1 MYENAGMKDYYKI
14 LNLAP
19 DCLQADIKKA
29 YRKLAIQ
36 HHPDKN
42 DGDKKSE
49 ERFKLIAE
57 AYDVLSDEVTRNE
70 YDYIKGFKTTYR
82 SHRNTSGKP
91 SPIKF
96 LVHFKSIKSNVLH
109 SGGHIK
115 KQQLFNSLNN
125 MLSIENI
132 NYLIEER
139 DIDTNHLIIDEILT
153 CCIFL
158 DESLKTEIYSKL
170 EKLSD
175 GHPSFFEKVK
185 RLERKPDDDSE
196 KYKLKETIETETSPP
211 LTTVL
216 IFALF
221 ILLFIFLL
229 IYV

>member
-1 MYENAGMKDYYKI
+1 MKDYYKI
-14 LNLAP
+14 LNLPP
-19 DCLQADIKKA
+19 DCPQADIKKA
-29 YRKLAIQ
+29 YRKLAVQ

-49 ERFKLIAE
+49 ERFKLVAE
-57 AYDVLSDEVTRNE
+57 AYDILSDETTRNE
-70 YDYIKGFKTTYR
+70 YDYIKGFKTSYR
-82 SHRNTSGKP
+82 NYRNTSGKP

-109 SGGHIK
+109 SGGHVK

-125 MLSIENI
+125 MLTIENI
-132 NYLIEER
+132 DYLIQER

-158 DESLKTEIYSKL
+158 DNTLKTEIYAKL
-170 EKLSD
+170 ERLAD
-175 GHPSFFEKVK
+175 GHPSFQEKVT
-185 RLERKPDDDSE
+185 RLESKQVNDSE
-196 KYKLKETIETETSPP
+196 KYKLEKNTETETSPP

-229 IYV
+229 IYL

>member
-14 LNLAP
+14 LNLPP
-19 DCLQADIKKA
+19 DSLQSDIKKA
-29 YRKLAIQ
+29 YRKLAVQ

-42 DGDKKSE
+42 NGDKKSE

-109 SGGHIK
+109 SGGHVK

-158 DESLKTEIYSKL
+158 DENLKTEIYSKL
-170 EKLSD
+170 EKLAD
-175 GHPSFFEKVK
+175 GHPSFFEKVT
-185 RLERKPDDDSE
+185 RLDKKPE
-196 KYKLKETIETETSPP
+196 IKPGVYELKKVADTETSPP
-211 LTTVL
+211 LTTIL
-216 IFALF
+216 IFVMF

-229 IYV
+229 IYL